1 MDSHLRA
8 LGWAYIL
15 YGALSAFVSVVVLL
29 SFGGL
34 VNAWVW
40 AQASGG
46 LGPVFVAFLL
56 VHVLLGLPMVIGGV
70 FLLRL
75 EEWARL
81 MMVVVSALNVLN
93 LPLGSILGGYGLW
106 VLLTPETEPLFVD
119 PIFKSRTGRP
129 GRQSQMSLTDSTG
142 NQTVGGIPPAVKAA
156 RTNLPE

>member
-1 MDSHLRA
+1 MDSHVRA

-15 YGALSAFVSVVVLL
+15 YGALSAVVSLVVLV
-29 SFGGL
+29 SFGN
-34 VNAWVW
+34 VRDAWAW

-46 LGPVFVAFLL
+46 LGPVFVGFLL
-56 VHVLLGLPMVIGGV
+56 VHAIMGIPMVVGGV

-93 LPLGSILGGYGLW
+93 LPLGSVLGAYGLW

-119 PIFKSRTGRP
+119 PIFKSRTGGA
-129 GRQSQMSLTDSTG
+129 GRQSQMPLPDSAD
-142 NQTVGGIPPAVKAA
+142 NRSVGGIPPAIKAI